1 MSKYSE
7 DRIRIPAKR
16 VDGQWEFLYGGGI
29 PISDG
34 AYAEIV
40 VAKSS
45 VADRDFLERLGQ
57 KSSYKIMDSGTKL
70 VVAMTVKDERQ
81 IKNDLLTHLKV
92 VDIYKISSDKR
103 FSRYGIGPQTRFV
116 EIVVGSA
123 SKRELALGKPA
134 EGGVWLELE
143 GMEPQGLSI
152 STLILPEGVADQ
164 EVDSLNYAFT
174 LLSMHFE
181 PWRKS
186 HTGNIYERVFYQE
199 KNGKWYPLN
208 VLRNAVIATEEH
220 KLIKEQWKIISSQ
233 LNLKF

>member
-16 VDGQWEFLYGGGI
+16 VDGRWEFLYGGGI
-29 PISDG
+29 PVIEG

-45 VADRDFLERLGQ
+45 VADSKFLERLKR

-70 VVAMTVKDERQ
+70 IVAMTIKDKLKIRS
-81 IKNDLLTHLKV
+81 DLLTHLNSI
-92 VDIYKISSDKR
+92 DMNKISSDKK
-103 FSRYGIGPQTRFV
+103 FSRYGVGPQTRFA
-116 EIVVGSA
+116 EIVVGNA
-123 SKRELALGKPA
+123 SKRALALGEPA
-134 EGGVWLELE
+134 KGGVWLELE
-143 GMEPQGLSI
+143 GMEPQGLSV
-152 STLILPEGVADQ
+152 STLILPEGVADE

-174 LLSMHFE
+174 LLSMQFE

-199 KNGKWYPLN
+199 ENGKWYPLN